1 MSSADFDALL
11 AEAAAA
17 PVDGWGFAWL
27 EGRAT
32 EERPSWGY
40 ARLLPHHLAP
50 ADAVLDVQTGGAEVF
65 GEALDRTDPRP
76 RIVVA
81 TEAWPPNRAIAHRN
95 LIPSGGLVL
104 AVAES
109 GAFPLRDAM
118 FDLVSSRHPV
128 VTRWDE
134 IARVLRPG
142 GRYFAQHVGS
152 GSNRELTDA
161 VMGPQPVSGARSP
174 ERAAADAAAAGLEV
188 LDLRAETM
196 RVEFFDVGAVVW
208 FLRKVIWT
216 VPDFTVDRYREP
228 LRRLHER
235 ITADGAFVSH
245 SERFLIEAVRTA

>member
-1 MSSADFDALL
+1 MTATDFDTLV
-11 AEAAAA
+11 AEAGAA
-17 PVDGWGFAWL
+17 PVDGWGFGWL
-27 EGRAT
+27 DGRAT

-40 ARLLPHHLAP
+40 ARSLVDRLAR
-50 ADAVLDVQTGGAEVF
+50 ADAALDVQTGGAEVF

-76 RIVVA
+76 RIVAA

-95 LIPSGGLVL
+95 LVPSGGIVL
-104 AVAES
+104 AVAEA
-109 GAFPLRDAM
+109 GDFPLRDST

-174 ERAAADAAAAGLEV
+174 DRAAQDAAAEGLDV
-188 LDLRAETM
+188 VDLRAETM
-196 RVEFFDVGAVVW
+196 RVEFHDIGAIVW

-216 VPDFTVDRYREP
+216 VPDFTVDRYRGS
-228 LRRLHER
+228 LLRLHER

-245 SERFLIEAVRTA
+245 SERFLIEAVRTG